1 MVLFSVPCFSQAV
14 NGLTMNVRKMF
25 MDMDQ
30 ELFEECQRQFQEDE
44 SNAAEIEAQRVR
56 TWNRL
61 EEAAERK
68 SKQGTA

>member
-1 MVLFSVPCFSQAV
+1 MLPCPVFSQAV

-44 SNAAEIEAQRVR
+44 SNAEEIEAQRVR

-68 SKQGTA
+68 SKQGAA

>member
-1 MVLFSVPCFSQAV
+1 MFSQAV

-44 SNAAEIEAQRVR
+44 SNAEEIEAQRVR

-68 SKQGTA
+68 SKQGAA